1 MEGRIFCNLEH
12 AEFPASEFVPSVF
25 GTIHRTPHP
34 HNTHGTPV
42 VVEEDGFV
50 RLEKIGGPFPVK
62 TARSK
67 KDSVRV
73 DARGKFH
80 ARKVQPRPSPK

>member
-1 MEGRIFCNLEH
+1 MHRMIFCNLEH
-12 AEFPASEFVPSVF
+12 AEFPETDFIPSVF

-67 KDSVRV
+67 KDFVRV
-73 DARGKFH
+73 DPKGKFA